1 MKWNDAMIRMR
12 THGTRSSVVSCHFIV
27 IACIA
32 SRGCSLYVS
41 GCSVMVST
49 CVCGLMAFYV
59 EDRSCAHEQQHITGL
74 LSKLPKRSLLLFYSY
89 LFWIKTKKNVPE
101 EKHSID
107 HHQQQQQRWAFSWD
121 VRTRSLNSSVLY
133 YHFSCRLYTFVDLPE
148 YYNKSCP
155 RCHLS
160 FDDCF
165 INLIIRV
172 AYCN

>member
-89 LFWIKTKKNVPE
+89 LFWIKTKKKCSRGKTFDRPPPTTTTTMSIFVGCTYEIPE
-101 EKHSID
+101 
-107 HHQQQQQRWAFSWD
+107 F
-121 VRTRSLNSSVLY
+121 
-133 YHFSCRLYTFVDLPE
+133 FCFV
-148 YYNKSCP
+148 
-155 RCHLS
+155 LS
-160 FDDCF
+160 FF
-165 INLIIRV
+165 LSVVHLRRPARIL
-172 AYCN
+172 

>member
-32 SRGCSLYVS
+32 SRGCFLYVS

-89 LFWIKTKKNVPE
+89 LFWIETKK
-101 EKHSID
+101 KMF
-107 HHQQQQQRWAFSWD
+107 QRKNIRSTTTNNNKNDERFRGMY
-121 VRTRSLNSSVLY
+121 VRDPWILLFCIIIFLVGCTPSSTCQNIIINRARGAICRSMIAL
-133 YHFSCRLYTFVDLPE
+133 
-148 YYNKSCP
+148 
-155 RCHLS
+155 
-160 FDDCF
+160 
-165 INLIIRV
+165 LI
-172 AYCN
+172 